1 MPRPIV
7 THRDAISYTIGR
19 MALAGGLTAIVTL
32 TFIFSDL
39 GTDASA
45 LVPVGTVAHS
55 SLLIA
60 VGVSTLLSG
69 ALSYRSAILMRQL
82 TLTRAELLRIS
93 CTDPLTGLLN
103 RRGFDDAAA
112 PLLARAATA
121 GQRVVALMC
130 DIDRFKAINDRYGHD
145 AGDRVLARIGAI
157 LRDFAEANGAV
168 IARHGGEEFAGLL
181 VGVSDEEATRY
192 ALALC
197 KLCSTDV
204 AGNDVEVP
212 VTMSFGLAAHLP
224 GGDLA
229 ALMRRADQALY
240 RAKDLGRNCV
250 VQIDRMEAVAAC

>member
-1 MPRPIV
+1 MPKQIV
-7 THRDAISYTIGR
+7 THRDAISYTVGR
-19 MALAGGLTAIVTL
+19 MTLAGGLTAFVTL
-32 TFIFSDL
+32 LFLLSDL
-39 GTDASA
+39 GTDPNA

-60 VGVSTLLSG
+60 VGVSTLVSG

-82 TLTRAELLRIS
+82 TLTRAELARIS
-93 CTDPLTGLLN
+93 RTDPLTGLLN

-112 PLLARAATA
+112 PLLAQAAAA

-145 AGDRVLARIGAI
+145 TGDRVLSRIGDI
-157 LRDFAEANGAV
+157 LRDFAEANDML
-168 IARHGGEEFAGLL
+168 IARHGGEEFAGLMI
-181 VGVSDEEATRY
+181 GVSDEEATRC

-197 KLCSTDV
+197 KLCSTEVAGADV
-204 AGNDVEVP
+204 AVP